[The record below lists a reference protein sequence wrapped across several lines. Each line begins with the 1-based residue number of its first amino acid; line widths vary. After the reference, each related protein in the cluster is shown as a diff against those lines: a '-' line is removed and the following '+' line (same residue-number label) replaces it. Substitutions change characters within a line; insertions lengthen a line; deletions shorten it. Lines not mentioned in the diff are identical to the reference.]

1 VSISVQ
7 FHTLG
12 GAGGLAG
19 AAAAADAGVDPGDH
33 FDEVAVSVP
42 DLFLFYG
49 AVGADLLAG
58 EAGDAVLLGHLGDDR
73 FALQFVLG
81 KEGHYFGR
89 CGTRLGDGVG
99 DVFGSLAGAGE
110 VDPGRGALDRPQF
123 RMGLGVEV
131 VLVIGDPQLLGKKLG
146 AGPRL
151 DCGGQNDHVSFD
163 FDLDAEGDVAPH
175 DDDLVPFLVEAG
187 DGAADVDGVLFFDGS
202 APEFVVAFA
211 RGPGI
216 HEEDVGL
223 AVVDLVVIEHG
234 VLGGVH
240 AADLGAVG
248 DSLLSGPAADALD
261 EDDGP
266 RLFAVGGAEDLAA
279 GGAGGTGQPLEG
291 HAVDDVG
298 VLAVAEFAVA
308 LDGGAFRLFG
318 DVVEL
323 EAGGDDDGPDR
334 FDHKLVFLGVVDCA
348 RSADFLA
355 DAAFAGLE
363 VRAVLP
369 VDDRGVG
376 YRLREGDV
384 DGGAHPEVLVEGV
397 GDLFLRAFGH
407 ADAAAGAFV
416 HVDASGL
423 LLDGDLEVADVA
435 VDVLD
440 FRVGMQGDVGVVG
453 DVDHFG
459 GHDALGAVKRGEGLG
474 QLGHVA
480 ADGGFPFDEDD
491 VVPAVGNVEG
501 GLDAGDAAA
510 DDEGPFGDRY
520 GDRLELFVHLDPLE
534 EHGDDFGGFLGGLFF
549 VFVDPGAVFA
559 DVGHLDEVG
568 VQASCLGRFPE
579 GLFVHPG

>member
-1 VSISVQ
+1 
-7 FHTLG
+7 
-12 GAGGLAG
+12 
-19 AAAAADAGVDPGDH
+19 
-33 FDEVAVSVP
+33 
-42 DLFLFYG
+42 
-49 AVGADLLAG
+49 
-58 EAGDAVLLGHLGDDR
+58 
-73 FALQFVLG
+73 
-81 KEGHYFGR
+81 
-89 CGTRLGDGVG
+89 
-99 DVFGSLAGAGE
+99 
-110 VDPGRGALDRPQF
+110 
-123 RMGLGVEV
+123 EV
-131 VLVIGDPQLLGKKLG
+131 VFVIGDPELLGQELG
-146 AGPRL
+146 AGSRL
-151 DCGGQNDHVSFD
+151 DRSSKDDHVGFD

-211 RGPGI
+211 RGPGV

-234 VLGGVH
+234 MFGGVH
-240 AADLGAVG
+240 AADLGAVA
-248 DSLLSGPAADALD
+248 DPLLSGPAADALD
-261 EDDGP
+261 EDYGL
-266 RLFAVGGAEDLAA
+266 RFFAVGGAEDLAA
-279 GGAGGTGQPLEG
+279 GGAAGTGQPLEG

-298 VLAVAEFAVA
+298 DLAVAEFAVA

-334 FDHKLVFLGVVDCA
+334 FDHELVFLGVVYCA
-348 RSADFLA
+348 GTADLLA

-363 VRAVLP
+363 VCAVLP

-376 YRLREGDV
+376 YGLGERDV

-397 GDLFLRAFGH
+397 GDLFLRALGH
-407 ADAAAGAFV
+407 ADAAAGALV
-416 HVDASGL
+416 HVDAAGL

-480 ADGGFPFDEDD
+480 ADGWFPFDEDD
-491 VVPAVGNVEG
+491 VVAAVGDVEG

-510 DDEGPFGDRY
+510 DDESPFGDRY
-520 GDRLELFVHLDPLE
+520 GDRLELLVHLDPLD
-534 EHGDDFGGFLGGLFF
+534 EHGDDFGGLGGGFF
-549 VFVDPGAVFA
+549 LVFVDPGAVFA

-568 VQASCLGRFPE
+568 VQTRCLGSLPE
-579 GLFVHPG
+579 GLFVHPGGAGGYDDAVEVVVGDGFFEEVLPRIGAHVLVVACIGNAGDLFRSPGHSFDINGS